1 MLAGGEKIHGVAT
14 ARPETGGNSKD
25 FEFFSYILPPKPLS
39 SRKVEV
45 LELLARGK
53 SNRQVAADLSISIG
67 TVKNHVHHILEK
79 LGVSDRAHAA
89 ILALE
94 HDLISV

>member
-1 MLAGGEKIHGVAT
+1 MELLTRLIEERQQKKVSAPKL
-14 ARPETGGNSKD
+14 S
-25 FEFFSYILPPKPLS
+25 LPKPLS
-39 SRKVEV
+39 SREVEV

-53 SNRQVAADLSISIG
+53 SNRQVAVDLSISIG